1 MSSQPSSAAGGLH
14 DFNKRVMR
22 KQHWTTSRRQLEH
35 NLFVEQSM
43 MQRQKAPD
51 LLSEQQRLVQRLS
64 RLNLLVLEACADGN
78 CLFRS
83 VSQQLY
89 GSQVHYAVVRHHA
102 VEYIRAYPHEYQ
114 AFLGENLTTHPESH

>member
-78 CLFRS
+78 CL
-83 VSQQLY
+83 VLHGLLAPY
-89 GSQVHYAVVRHHA
+89 GLSAAGVPYDV
-102 VEYIRAYPHEYQ
+102 
-114 AFLGENLTTHPESH
+114 